1 MTDPVAGQAA
11 VKRVWR
17 EAAQPGTSVIFGHD
31 PCVQGATLRH
41 ALAYD
46 S

>member
-17 EAAQPGTSVIFGHD
+17 EAAQPGTRVIFGHA
-31 PCVQGATLRH
+31 PVQGATLRH